1 MNERLKKRSF
11 FYCPK
16 LFIIKYFLV
25 TNNKT
30 YNIISNVI
38 KEFKEN
44 LNEGS
49 RDNLLMPYL
58 GYVQKYN
65 PSIQSISQ
73 LKQFLLSKFV
83 NEANI
88 RNLSLE
94 SNYYLAGVTRYY
106 FEGKLTADKYIN
118 ALYPQKED
126 KFIPEICERLS
137 ALILVL
143 RNAYIDSVGT
153 QFEQPEDFGSLSL
166 EKLLRKYNKAIDK
179 ELGIEPVKVPKEKVE
194 TLNRDNH
201 VGNGYTFDILYSYD
215 EARKYNSFT
224 EPGAW
229 CITYGEQHYNG
240 YIRRLGI
247 HYVIFRKDGFENIP
261 RQKTEGWSYNKPQDE
276 YGNSLIA
283 VLQKNSS
290 WEPTYITSRWNHGS
304 SKDNSCCEA
313 DHAYTTDEFMRIT
326 GVNVDD
332 LKRILKIWQHDREK
346 IESDTGNQ
354 RKIANKEKLDVLR
367 IFKYAQMRMN
377 GGNTKSAFGE
387 FESRLDTVLTNTAKI
402 SAISH
407 EALAARNN
415 ANGNEEEVLAK
426 YGKMYDKALNNSV
439 RSLFV
444 TINDNTWVC
453 LIDGNKI
460 LFETIHKIDGWYRG
474 DFTSPEAKN
483 GYYGLEA
490 SGYRNVILCSVGSSY
505 MIYDTRKHKF
515 VEVEGQKKFKFITRI
530 STWEIDENN
539 PGGFYEVKMTDRQLA
554 LIDIN
559 TNEPLVLPNGH
570 SWMEDIQNGHHSY
583 GRSVS
588 TEFIRPSKN
597 ILHIIYDSS
606 AREDYWYDMS
616 TRHFFNINELIG
628 NYDSIQVDSS
638 FPYGLT
644 LITSFDSGTHKNFL
658 IRKERLVEL
667 NGISE
672 FLSVKHAN
680 GPLFVYRPIGR
691 GASEVIY
698 DIETGQSYEVPQ
710 IDGKFPSFSRGGD
723 RLIQFVITYRNSVGK
738 TEVMFFSTRGRVWL
752 KNPLNGQLNFMQY
765 GINADTGYIDI
776 YDDNLHKQEFKLS
789 DNENEF
795 IIKHENMY
803 ENKNVKRIILTRQQL
818 NEVLKEENTTTV
830 QLNTTGNTIPAV
842 TNTVL
847 NNTPEINNASKY
859 GDVNLHISNQKLNG
873 SNDTIPTQHVE
884 VERGQNI
891 NQAIQQQVNPT
902 VLSDGGDIEVSGD
915 GISEHK
921 CFSKK
926 QIEEARLK
934 KIHEGHKMTKKE
946 LKESFDTDEQWAHE
960 IKMFMD
966 GLRRGDYMLDGDTL
980 YVEIFMG
987 QTAENDPRYAYIRK
1001 GENRLHDDHFYMQ
1014 DSPIL
1019 SDSQLKDIYYNAGW
1033 EDMLPELIDYN
1044 GFEMYESKIEI
1055 KPKNKGKFNAT
1066 KEKTGKSTEEL
1077 THSKNPLTRKRAI
1090 FAQNAKKWNKK

>member
-1 MNERLKKRSF
+1 M
-11 FYCPK
+11 
-16 LFIIKYFLV
+16 

-30 YNIISNVI
+30 YNMSSNVI
-38 KEFKEN
+38 KEFKEK

-49 RDNLLMPYL
+49 RDNLLIPYL

-65 PSIQSISQ
+65 QSIQNISQ

-106 FEGKLTADKYIN
+106 FEGKLTTNKYIN

-143 RNAYIDSVGT
+143 RNAIIDSVGT

-179 ELGIEPVKVPKEKVE
+179 ELGIEPVKVPKGNVE

-229 CITYGEQHYNG
+229 CITYGEQHYNA

-261 RQKTEGWSYNKPQDE
+261 RQKTEGWTYNKPQDE

-326 GVNVDD
+326 GVNADD
-332 LKRILKIWQHDREK
+332 LKRIFKIWQHDREK
-346 IESDTGNQ
+346 IESDAGNK

-387 FESRLDTVLTNTAKI
+387 FELRLDAVLTNTAKI
-402 SAISH
+402 SAIRQ
-407 EALAARNN
+407 EASAARNN
-415 ANGNEEEVLAK
+415 TDGNEEEVLAK
-426 YGKMYDKALNNSV
+426 YGKMFDKALNNSV

-444 TINDNTWVC
+444 TINDNTWAC

-460 LFETIHKIDGWYRG
+460 LFETIHKIDRWYTC

-483 GYYGLEA
+483 GYYGLNA
-490 SGYRNVILCSVGSSY
+490 RGYRNVILCSVGSSY
-505 MIYDTRKHKF
+505 MIYDARKHKF
-515 VEVEGQKKFKFITRI
+515 VEVESQKKFKFITRI
-530 STWEIDENN
+530 PTWGIDKNN
-539 PGGFYEVKMTDRQLA
+539 PWGFYMVKMTDKQLA

-570 SWMEDIQNGHHSY
+570 SWMERIQNACNSY
-583 GRSVS
+583 GRGVR
-588 TEFIRPSKN
+588 TEFISPSKN

-606 AREDYWYDMS
+606 AKEDYWYDMS
-616 TRHFFNINELIG
+616 TKHFFNINELIG
-628 NYDSIQVDSS
+628 NYDFIIADTS

-644 LITSFDSGTHKNFL
+644 LITSYDNSGTHKNFL
-658 IRKERLVEL
+658 IRKEKLVEL

-691 GASEVIY
+691 GASDVIY

-710 IDGKFPSFSRGGD
+710 IDGSFPSFVRGGD
-723 RLIQFVITYRNSVGK
+723 RLLEFNVTYRNVTYGK
-738 TEVMFFSTRGRVWL
+738 TEVMFFSTKGRVWL
-752 KNPLNGQLNFMQY
+752 KNPLNGELKVMLY
-765 GINADTGYIDI
+765 GLNADSGYIDI
-776 YDDNLHKQEFKLS
+776 YDDNLQRHKFNLS
-789 DNENEF
+789 NNENEF
-795 IIKHENMY
+795 IKHENMY

-830 QLNTTGNTIPAV
+830 QLNTTGNTITSLTNAV
-842 TNTVL
+842 TSNQ
-847 NNTPEINNASKY
+847 PEINNAGKY
-859 GDVNLHISNQKLNG
+859 GDVNLHISSQNLVG
-873 SNDTIPTQHVE
+873 SNDSVPTQHVE
-884 VERGQNI
+884 VEKGQNV

-902 VLSDGGDIEVSGD
+902 VLGDGGDVEVSGD
-915 GISEHK
+915 GISEYK
-921 CFSKK
+921 TFSKK

-934 KIHEGHKMTKKE
+934 KIHEGYKITKRKLRE
-946 LKESFDTDEQWAHE
+946 HWGKKHNDDANQWNE
-960 IKMFMD
+960 EYEMFMD
-966 GLRRGDYMLDGDTL
+966 GLRHGDYEVMNDVLFVQVFKGRKP
-980 YVEIFMG
+980 Y
-987 QTAENDPRYAYIRK
+987 NDPRFVYIRK
-1001 GENRLHDDHFYMQ
+1001 GENRLHDDNFYINN
-1014 DSPIL
+1014 SPPL
-1019 SDSQLKDIYYNAGW
+1019 NDLDLKDIYYSAGW
-1033 EDMLPELIDYN
+1033 KDVLPELIDYE
-1044 GFEMYESKIEI
+1044 GF
-1055 KPKNKGKFNAT
+1055 KNY
-1066 KEKTGKSTEEL
+1066 
-1077 THSKNPLTRKRAI
+1077 
-1090 FAQNAKKWNKK
+1090 